1 MNPLPTTPSGFQ
13 KTSTRGTMD
22 AMSTVAA
29 VATPPGRG
37 GVAIVRISGPLAK
50 DALHRLFLPCHPNF
64 QEFQPHRLHHGHI
77 QDLEGQILDE
87 VLAVF
92 MPGPASFTGE
102 DTAEIHC
109 HGGQAIPAAV
119 LEATLAVGCETA
131 APGEFTKRAFL
142 NGRLDLTQAEAV
154 AEMIAAPTKAGTGLA
169 LAKLEGA
176 LGRKVGELKGS
187 LEYLR
192 VQLCVAVDFPEEEI
206 ECLAPEDFLTAV
218 EEIAEDI
225 RSLLAGHERTRCWRE
240 GALVVLAGRVN
251 AGKSSLLN
259 TLLGRERAIVTAT
272 PGATRDYLEESLVLD
287 GLPVRL
293 VDTAGLRNSGEIVQ
307 DEAELQGLAA
317 SRDLALQADLVVLV
331 TDTTQPQGHP
341 EQELVAHLDRDR
353 LLLAENKYD
362 LRPEGITTAP
372 AQPLSLPKEDILQV
386 SAKTGQGI
394 DQLTQRIRDK
404 IVTRLTGGHGEPE
417 KGELVPNLR
426 QSQAL
431 TRALKELEELAEDI
445 RNQTPYDL
453 AGVRLETTCA
463 ILAEITGE
471 ITSAEVLDSIF
482 ESFCIGK

>member
-1 MNPLPTTPSGFQ
+1 MTPLPIPATPSAFQ
-13 KTSTRGTMD
+13 KTSNMGTI
-22 AMSTVAA
+22 AA

-50 DALHRLFLPCHPNF
+50 DILHRLFLPRHPNF
-64 QEFQPHRLHHGHI
+64 QSFHPHRLHHGHVR
-77 QDLEGQILDE
+77 DAEGRTLDE

-109 HGGQAIPAAV
+109 HGGQAIPTAV
-119 LEATLAVGCETA
+119 LEAALAVGCDTA

-154 AEMIAAPTKAGTGLA
+154 AEMIAAPTRAGLGLA
-169 LAKLEGA
+169 RARLEGT

-293 VDTAGLRNSGEIVQ
+293 VDTAGLRNTGEIVR

-331 TDTTQPQGHP
+331 ADATLPLGPP
-341 EQELVAHLDRDR
+341 EQELASHLDRDR
-353 LLLAENKYD
+353 LLLAANKSD
-362 LRPEGITTAP
+362 LPPQGKNTAP
-372 AQPLSLPKEDILQV
+372 GTPLSLPEEDVLHT

-394 DQLTQRIRDK
+394 DQLARRIRDK
-404 IVTRLTGGHGEPE
+404 LVSRLAKGKGEPE
-417 KGELVPNLR
+417 EGELVPNLR

-431 TRALKELEELAEDI
+431 AKALKELEELARDI

-471 ITSAEVLDSIF
+471 ITTAEVLDSIF